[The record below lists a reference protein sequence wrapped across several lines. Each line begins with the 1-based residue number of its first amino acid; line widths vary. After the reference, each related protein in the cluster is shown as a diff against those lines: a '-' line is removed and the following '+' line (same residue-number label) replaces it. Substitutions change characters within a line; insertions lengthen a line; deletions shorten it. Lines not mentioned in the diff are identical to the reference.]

1 MRILVVTQ
9 YDDALGP
16 MVAAFLRDYST
27 RLEAVSV
34 GKKSAQTLHPLV
46 VEAMKEC
53 LVDLEGYV
61 PKGISEVDEKHFDLI
76 VEWPETPLPPDLET
90 FRVVRDNIKNESFL
104 YYRDVLRKRY
114 SI

>member
-9 YDDALGP
+9 YDDAVGP

-27 RLEAVSV
+27 HLEVVSV
-34 GKKSAQTLHPLV
+34 GKNPAQNLHPLV
-46 VEAMKEC
+46 LEAMKEC
-53 LVDLEGYV
+53 LVDLEGYA
-61 PKGISEVDEKHFDLI
+61 PKDVSEVDEKQFDLI
-76 VEWPETPLPPDLET
+76 VELPETPLPSDLDA

>member
-9 YDDALGP
+9 YDDAVGP
-16 MVAAFLRDYST
+16 MVAAFLRDYSM

-34 GKKSAQTLHPLV
+34 GKKPAQTLHPLV

-53 LVDLEGYV
+53 LVDLEGYA
-61 PKGISEVDEKHFDLI
+61 PKDVSEVDEKGFDLI
-76 VEWPETPLPPDLET
+76 IEWPETPLPSDLDA